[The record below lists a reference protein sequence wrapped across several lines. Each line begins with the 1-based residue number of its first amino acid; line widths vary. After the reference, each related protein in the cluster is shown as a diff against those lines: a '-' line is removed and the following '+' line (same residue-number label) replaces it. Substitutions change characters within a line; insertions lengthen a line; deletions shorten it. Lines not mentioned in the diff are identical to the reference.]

1 MADNLS
7 GISDAIKKASEAFA
21 EAIAAVTQSIQ
32 GAAEQTSGPERD
44 RMVENWLRIAR
55 MSKDG
60 MITAVEHGFEV
71 WEREIRRVTAATG
84 GASKASANPMEAW
97 ADNLRKATES
107 LMSGGGSSFSAEAR
121 KQAEAVQ
128 KTIADGVRA
137 WQKLW
142 EPDKE

>member
-21 EAIAAVTQSIQ
+21 EAIAAVTKSIQ
-32 GAAEQTSGPERD
+32 GAAEKTSGPERD

-71 WEREIRRVTAATG
+71 WEREIRRMTAAAG
-84 GASKASANPMEAW
+84 GSSKASSNPMEAW

-107 LMSGGGSSFSAEAR
+107 LMSGGGSSFGEEAR

-142 EPDKE
+142 EPDKK

>member
-7 GISDAIKKASEAFA
+7 GISEAIKKAGEAFA
-21 EAIAAVTQSIQ
+21 EAIAAVTKSIQ
-32 GAAEQTSGPERD
+32 GAAEKTSGPDRD

-71 WEREIRRVTAATG
+71 WEREIRRVTAAAG
-84 GASKASANPMEAW
+84 GDAKASTNPMEAW
-97 ADNLRKATES
+97 AENLRKATES
-107 LMSGGGSSFSAEAR
+107 MMGGGSNLGAEAR
-121 KQAEAVQ
+121 KQAEIVQ

-142 EPDKE
+142 EPDKK